1 MPHMTLRVIPIDSVI
16 ATTRFV
22 DRALNLRSLADDDP
36 AQDAAAPQPVL
47 LALAAPARDQ
57 ATVRFWMTNDPRGP
71 TNHVSDLSLRVP
83 HDTIRWTC
91 LYGHKPLMM
100 ATNMVML
107 MRERSNG
114 ECSGTHYYGTL
125 PTSGPTR
132 RFRMSSRNGEEAP
145 RREEK
150 GEHELPWFVWRT
162 SEKPLDGEPI

>member
-1 MPHMTLRVIPIDSVI
+1 
-16 ATTRFV
+16 
-22 DRALNLRSLADDDP
+22 
-36 AQDAAAPQPVL
+36 
-47 LALAAPARDQ
+47 
-57 ATVRFWMTNDPRGP
+57 
-71 TNHVSDLSLRVP
+71 
-83 HDTIRWTC
+83 
-91 LYGHKPLMM
+91 MM

-162 SEKPLDGEPI
+162 SEKPLDGEPIKEERRLTVLDGEPIDCKHTRSSLIRNGGEYQKTDRNEY